1 MKQLRVLL
9 TVIWVSG
16 VGIRA
21 MYASEPVVNKVDT
34 PDVVLH
40 EVTDRILPHGALNV
54 VTFAAPRTLKV
65 SELGLR
71 EAGFRG
77 GPTFRAADEIR
88 IFASREQMNA
98 SPKARL
104 WLNTRE
110 NAWWFHTGGEGSAEA
125 YELQTGEVL
134 VLVTRASTEAIAW
147 VNPLR

>member
-1 MKQLRVLL
+1 MKHIRILL
-9 TVIWVSG
+9 AVM
-16 VGIRA
+16 GILGTSVVA
-21 MYASEPVVNKVDT
+21 TYASEPVESKADASA
-34 PDVVLH
+34 VVLH
-40 EVTDRILPHGALNV
+40 EVTDRILPNGELNV
-54 VTFAAPRTLKV
+54 VTYAAPRAVKV

-77 GPTFRAADEIR
+77 GPVFRAADEIR
-88 IFASREQMNA
+88 IFASRAQMNA

-125 YELQTGEVL
+125 FELQAGEVM

>member
-1 MKQLRVLL
+1 MKHIRLL
-9 TVIWVSG
+9 WALIWVYGIG
-16 VGIRA
+16 VAGLI
-21 MYASEPVVNKVDT
+21 ASEPVVNKADASEL
-34 PDVVLH
+34 VLH
-40 EVTDRILPHGALNV
+40 EVTDRILPDGAFNV
-54 VTFAAPRTLKV
+54 VTYSAPRAVKV
-65 SELGLR
+65 SDLGLR

-125 YELQTGEVL
+125 FELQAGEVL
-134 VLVTRASTEAIAW
+134 ILVTRASTEAIAW